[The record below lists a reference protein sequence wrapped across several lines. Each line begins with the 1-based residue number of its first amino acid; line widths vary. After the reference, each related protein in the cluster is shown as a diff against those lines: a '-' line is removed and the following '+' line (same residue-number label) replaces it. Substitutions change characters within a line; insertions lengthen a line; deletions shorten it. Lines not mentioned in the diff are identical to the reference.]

1 MNMGL
6 IHSIWTLL
14 LAAIF
19 IGILAWA
26 FSRRRKHSFDEAAR
40 MPLEDD
46 DVQGCTNVA
55 GGRMPR
61 ATDATASLTG
71 DKRHG

>member
-14 LAAIF
+14 LVAIF
-19 IGILAWA
+19 VGIIAWA
-26 FSRRRKHSFDEAAR
+26 FSRRRKQSFDEAAR
-40 MPLEDD
+40 LPLEDD
-46 DVQGCTNVA
+46 KP
-55 GGRMPR
+55 GGV
-61 ATDATASLTG
+61 TG